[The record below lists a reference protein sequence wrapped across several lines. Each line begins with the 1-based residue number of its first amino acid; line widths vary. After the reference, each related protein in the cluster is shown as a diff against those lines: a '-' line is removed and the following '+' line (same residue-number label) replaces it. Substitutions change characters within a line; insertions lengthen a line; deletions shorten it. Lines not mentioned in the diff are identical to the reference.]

1 MVNVSSF
8 EKHSS
13 NQVSVNTAHLSLQFW
28 RAFAIGQY
36 DRIVAPCGLQIG
48 LDLFLPRAR
57 PRCVVTLRDSDAAVP
72 EEYRNSV
79 EGYASEKQ
87 LDGERI
93 PESVGM
99 TCRHLRQF
107 KEPLKPALPFSFGA
121 SHG

>member
-1 MVNVSSF
+1 MLNVSSF
-8 EKHSS
+8 EKHSN

-72 EEYRNSV
+72 EERRNSR
-79 EGYASEKQ
+79 ERYASEKQ
-87 LDGERI
+87 HDGARI
-93 PESVGM
+93 PESLGR
-99 TCRHLRQF
+99 TYRHHPHY
-107 KEPLKPALPFSFGA
+107 K
-121 SHG
+121 

>member
-79 EGYASEKQ
+79 EGRSEEHTSELQ
-87 LDGERI
+87 SHSDL
-93 PESVGM
+93 V
-99 TCRHLRQF
+99 CRLLLE
-107 KEPLKPALPFSFGA
+107 KKKK
-121 SHG
+121 